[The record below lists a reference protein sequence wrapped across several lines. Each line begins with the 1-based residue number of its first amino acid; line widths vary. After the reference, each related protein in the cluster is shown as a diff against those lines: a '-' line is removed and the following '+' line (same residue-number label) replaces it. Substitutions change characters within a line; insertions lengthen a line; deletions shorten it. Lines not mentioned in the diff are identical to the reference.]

1 MIKPTTE
8 FARLIIHIT
17 KAMRF
22 ARLCKPTYMY
32 LDAVTERSTTPS
44 FLINYLKSI
53 CVCEKIFVSK
63 FRCLQFLLTPACI
76 DINTEPLVDQNE
88 TM

>member
-8 FARLIIHIT
+8 FARLIIHVT

-22 ARLCKPTYMY
+22 ARLSKPTYMY

-44 FLINYLKSI
+44 FLINYLK
-53 CVCEKIFVSK
+53 VFVFVKKSSY
-63 FRCLQFLLTPACI
+63 L
-76 DINTEPLVDQNE
+76 N
-88 TM
+88 